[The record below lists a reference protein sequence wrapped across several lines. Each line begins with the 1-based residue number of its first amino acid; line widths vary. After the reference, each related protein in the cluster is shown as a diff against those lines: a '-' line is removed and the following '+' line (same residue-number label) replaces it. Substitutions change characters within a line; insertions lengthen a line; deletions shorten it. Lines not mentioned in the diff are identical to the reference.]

1 MDTRDL
7 MGALG
12 AAAADIH
19 AWRGARH
26 RPGKS
31 MASTARSRGLP
42 SRMASADCSAC
53 ESYSQAGLHP
63 SEAVRSVVSQPRQLS
78 VVYW

>member
-19 AWRGARH
+19 AWRTSPTWKVDGFN
-26 RPGKS
+26 
-31 MASTARSRGLP
+31 
-42 SRMASADCSAC
+42 
-53 ESYSQAGLHP
+53 
-63 SEAVRSVVSQPRQLS
+63 
-78 VVYW
+78 